1 MTVTKRHIPIPL
13 FPEDANRANAAWQS
27 ALPEGSATHDTDQRL
42 IGPANPWVP
51 TQVALVDPALRNCLR
66 AAPGELSK
74 ANGPMEGSAGP
85 RVIVLTQT
93 SEAQATEW
101 LAEVAGSM
109 ETVAD
114 SVRVI
119 STPEDNEAVTCRIRR
134 LCGEPIDEWRHGVFL
149 EISGLGV
156 LIRGSAGI
164 GKSEVALELISRG
177 HRLIADDAPCFTAH
191 ANEVT
196 GTSPDRLFGLLEV
209 RGIGI
214 MDIGELFGSNALK
227 TRKYLRLIVDLYPAD
242 GGHRMGPEERL
253 FGDRG
258 TEEVAG
264 RSIPVW
270 RLPVAPGRNLAVLL
284 EAIVRQRN
292 LERQRSGKS
301 TSSRLSNLIGERNA
315 PAGDSSDEDAGGES

>member
-1 MTVTKRHIPIPL
+1 MTVIKCHTHIPL
-13 FPEDANRANAAWQS
+13 FPEDAARANAAWQS
-27 ALPEGSATHDTDQRL
+27 ALPRGWATHDAHQRL

-51 TQVALVDPALRNCLR
+51 TKVALIGPRLRDCLQ
-66 AAPGELSK
+66 AVPGELPT
-74 ANGPMEGSAGP
+74 ANGPLESGAGP
-85 RVIVLTQT
+85 RVIVLTQADQ
-93 SEAQATEW
+93 AQANEW
-101 LAEVAGSM
+101 LADVATSI
-109 ETVAD
+109 ESFPD
-114 SVRVI
+114 SVRLI

-134 LCGEPIDEWRHGVFL
+134 LCGEPIDDWRHGVFM

-156 LIRGSAGI
+156 LIRGTAGI

-191 ANEVT
+191 ASEVT
-196 GTSPDRLFGLLEV
+196 GASPDRLFGLLEV

-214 MDIGELFGSNALK
+214 MDIGQLFGSNALK

-242 GGHRMGPEERL
+242 GGHVIGPEERL

-270 RLPVAPGRNLAVLL
+270 RLPVAPGRSLAVLL
-284 EAIVRQRN
+284 ETIVRQRN
-292 LERQRSGKS
+292 LERQRGSEPTGG
-301 TSSRLSNLIGERNA
+301 RLSNLLGDH
-315 PAGDSSDEDAGGES
+315 PARADNPSNPDAGGES

>member
-13 FPEDANRANAAWQS
+13 FPEDADRANAAWQS
-27 ALPEGSATHDTDQRL
+27 ALPEGWGTHDNDQRL
-42 IGPANPWVP
+42 IGPANPWMP
-51 TQVALVDPALRNCLR
+51 TQVALVGPDLRNCLR
-66 AAPGELSK
+66 AAPGELSQ
-74 ANGPMEGSAGP
+74 ANGPTEGSAGS
-85 RVIVLTQT
+85 RVIVLTQAD
-93 SEAQATEW
+93 EAQAIEW
-101 LAEVAGSM
+101 LAEVAAST
-109 ETVAD
+109 ELIPD
-114 SVRVI
+114 SVRII

-134 LCGEPIDEWRHGVFL
+134 LCGDPIDEWRHGVFM

-156 LIRGSAGI
+156 LIRGTAGI

-196 GTSPDRLFGLLEV
+196 GASPDRLFGLLEV

-242 GGHRMGPEERL
+242 GGHTIGPEERL

-264 RSIPVW
+264 RSIPIW
-270 RLPVAPGRNLAVLL
+270 RLPVAPGRSLAVLL

-292 LERQRSGKS
+292 LERQRGGKS
-301 TSSRLSNLIGERNA
+301 TGSRLSNLIGERPA
-315 PAGDSSDEDAGGES
+315 PADDPSNHDAGGES